1 MPVELTPDA
10 SEPIETAPGQS
21 LTSMARRAL
30 DAVQPAVVRCYEE
43 LIVRRP
49 TATGEVE
56 VQLDLAA
63 SGVVTGVHADY
74 RGEGLQDALAC
85 WRGVFAGLRVQ
96 GVDPGG
102 QYVSRVYTFHN
113 PPIDRVVRDA
123 VIITP
128 PPRPPRA
135 RARPRRGAPAAPA
148 PVAPTAPVAPAP
160 GPGSL
165 RAEELTRSFT
175 DVPTLRACAPLALR
189 RGRRGDVTATL
200 RVTVAGD
207 GGVTEAHVDATPPL
221 AANVTSCVESAAR
234 DVRLRPSGITVRAR
248 MPLVF
253 RR

>member
-21 LTSMARRAL
+21 LTTMARRAL
-30 DAVQPAVVRCYEE
+30 DAVQPEVVRCYEA

-49 TATGEVE
+49 MATGEVE

-63 SGVVTGVHADY
+63 SGVVTRAHVDY
-74 RGEGLQDALAC
+74 RGEGLEDALPC

-102 QYVSRVYTFHN
+102 QYVSRVYTFRN

-123 VIITP
+123 VVITP

-165 RAEELTRSFT
+165 RAEELTRAFT
-175 DVPTLRACAPLALR
+175 DVAALRACAPLALR
-189 RGRRGDVTATL
+189 RGRRDVTATL

-207 GGVTEAHVDATPPL
+207 GSVTEAHVDATPAL
-221 AANVTSCVESAAR
+221 AANVTSCVEGAAR
-234 DVRLRPSGITVRAR
+234 GVRLRPSGITVRAR
-248 MPLVF
+248 MPLVI